1 MAKVSTNITLDAD
14 DKAAVQEFLSQVGLD
29 LSTAVGMFVKQ
40 ILMQRRIPFE
50 IKTEM
55 PNAETISAMQEAE
68 EFENHPEKYKRY
80 SSFSQLVEE
89 VMKDA

>member
-29 LSTAVGMFVKQ
+29 LSTAVGIFVKQ

-50 IKTEM
+50 IKAEM
-55 PNAETISAMQEAE
+55 PNELTEREMEAAEKGEQMFGPFDSVEALME
-68 EFENHPEKYKRY
+68 DLN
-80 SSFSQLVEE
+80 
-89 VMKDA
+89 A